1 VELRGKKIGFGI
13 TGSYCTFAAVLP
25 EIQGLVEAGAV
36 VMPIMSEAAAT
47 VDTRFGKAQD
57 FVNQIEQT
65 CGQKLITTITEAEP
79 IGPRRLLDLLIVAP
93 CTGNTLAK
101 MANGITDTAVL
112 MAAKAQLRNERPV
125 LLAVSTNDGL
135 SNNAANI
142 GLLLNRRHIF
152 MVPFGQ
158 DDPHGKSRSLVAD
171 MTLITSAAAMALEGK
186 QIQPLLIRFEPA
198 SSQSEQP
205 NN

>member
-1 VELRGKKIGFGI
+1 
-13 TGSYCTFAAVLP
+13 
-25 EIQGLVEAGAV
+25 
-36 VMPIMSEAAAT
+36 MSEAAAT

-57 FVNQIEQT
+57 FVDQIEEM

-79 IGPRRLLDLLIVAP
+79 IGPRRLLDLLIIAP

-101 MANGITDTAVL
+101 MANGITDTAIL

-142 GLLLNRRHIF
+142 GLLLNRRYVF

-171 MTLITSAAAMALEGK
+171 MTLIPSAAAMALEGK
-186 QIQPLLIRFEPA
+186 QIQPLLVRFEPA
-198 SSQSEQP
+198 SSQSE
-205 NN
+205 